1 MAHIEV
7 LSSPDPALAS
17 ALASF
22 RLRGRTSTADNIA
35 LQKRL
40 LDEHRVFTT
49 HRDGLDSGACVRVT
63 PTVFTR
69 PEQMDALV
77 KALAALG

>member
-1 MAHIEV
+1 M
-7 LSSPDPALAS
+7 
-17 ALASF
+17 
-22 RLRGRTSTADNIA
+22 ADNIA

-49 HRDGLDSGACVRVT
+49 HRDGLESGACVRVT
-63 PTVFTR
+63 PSVFTR

-77 KALAALG
+77 QALSALA